1 MTEPSMK
8 PKGKEIVI
16 GPDGKKTYPE
26 GTVFT
31 KIKFTKSERTGQPIG
46 FVSQNPVNKRIN
58 GVREDSK
65 FPKSVC
71 IVDAKIAPEI
81 ILGVLYQV
89 AIVPMHNKSGY
100 IAIEAEP
107 YQFTATIEVCYVPK
121 ACYIVE
127 VKFGNQVIRFDPKD
141 GKKDSMR
148 TLSGCRALLE
158 KRLDIANVIEV
169 VDQFTAAANDIITKL
184 RRDGFYYKAS

>member
-1 MTEPSMK
+1 MTTPNKKSN
-8 PKGKEIVI
+8 GKEIIV
-16 GPDGKKTYPE
+16 GEDGKKIYPD

-31 KIKFTKSERTGQPIG
+31 RVKFKKSERTGQPIG

-71 IVDAKIAPEI
+71 IVDADIAPDI

-89 AIVPMHNKSGY
+89 AMIPMHSSKGY
-100 IAIEAEP
+100 IAIEAVP
-107 YQFTATIEVCYVPK
+107 YQFKATIEVAYVPK
-121 ACYIVE
+121 ACYVIE

-141 GKKDSMR
+141 GNKASVR
-148 TLSGCRALLE
+148 TLSGCLSVLE
-158 KRLDIANVIEV
+158 KRMDIANLTEVIDE
-169 VDQFTAAANDIITKL
+169 FLAAANDLIQKFQ
-184 RRDGFYYKAS
+184 RDGFYYKAS